1 MQAPG
6 KTIDAGG
13 NLSVLRA
20 DVQVWSASVGNWQP
34 HLASLAALLAPE
46 EAERSR
52 RFLLQR
58 DRDRSVTSRGL
69 LRLILATYL
78 RTEPAQIQ
86 FRYLAQGK
94 PVLAPELHPGP
105 LHFSVSHSR
114 DLIVYA
120 ISFLAPLGV
129 DVELVRPLPESAR
142 VSADYYS
149 GRENQIL
156 AALDPTE
163 QTEAFFRVWTRKE
176 AYLKA
181 IGIGL
186 GQALREIEVSV
197 LRDEPARIL
206 SVAGDE
212 REAARWHL
220 AAFQPD
226 AGYLAALATTGPIG
240 PISVQPCLASA
251 LLPESRL

>member
-1 MQAPG
+1 V
-6 KTIDAGG
+6 
-13 NLSVLRA
+13 LSA
-20 DVQVWSASVGNWQP
+20 DVEVWSASVGDWQP
-34 HLASLAALLAPE
+34 HLSRLAALLAPDE
-46 EAERSR
+46 IDRSR
-52 RFLLQR
+52 HFLMQR

-78 RTEPAQIQ
+78 RTEPALIQ

-94 PVLAPELHPGP
+94 PVLAPEQHPGP

-129 DVELVRPLPESAR
+129 DVEKVRPLPESAR
-142 VSADYYS
+142 VSADYFS
-149 GRENQIL
+149 ARENQIL

-163 QTEAFFRVWTRKE
+163 QTEAFFRLWTRKE

-186 GQALREIEVSV
+186 GQALREIEVSM
-197 LRDEPARIL
+197 LSDEPARIL
-206 SVAGDE
+206 SIAGDE

-220 AAFQPD
+220 AAFQPA
-226 AGYLAALATTGPIG
+226 AGYVAALATIGPIG
-240 PISVQPCLASA
+240 ELSVRQYSPT
-251 LLPESRL
+251 